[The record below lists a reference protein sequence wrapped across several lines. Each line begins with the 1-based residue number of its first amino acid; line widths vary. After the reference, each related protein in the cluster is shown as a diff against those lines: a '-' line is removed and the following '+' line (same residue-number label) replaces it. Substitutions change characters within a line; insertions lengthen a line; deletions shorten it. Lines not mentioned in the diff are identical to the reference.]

1 MPFIRSGTAVSLG
14 AEDVQ
19 AFSGLGRGRRPEGSL
34 WRGTPVTYKGSLSP
48 CFSLLPLEARKSM
61 KASALKCWPRP
72 RPYPFTLGSS
82 CSIPQKGMSL
92 SHFTAKKE
100 PNPRD
105 FHTVAETLCSQCRGP
120 GFTLWSESYIPHA
133 TTKDPMC
140 ACVLSFF
147 SHA

>member
-1 MPFIRSGTAVSLG
+1 
-14 AEDVQ
+14 
-19 AFSGLGRGRRPEGSL
+19 
-34 WRGTPVTYKGSLSP
+34 
-48 CFSLLPLEARKSM
+48 M

-105 FHTVAETLCSQCRGP
+105 FHTVAETL
-120 GFTLWSESYIPHA
+120 F
-133 TTKDPMC
+133 PMQGAWVHSLVGELYPTC
-140 ACVLSFF
+140 
-147 SHA
+147 HN

>member
-1 MPFIRSGTAVSLG
+1 MG
-14 AEDVQ
+14 
-19 AFSGLGRGRRPEGSL
+19 
-34 WRGTPVTYKGSLSP
+34 
-48 CFSLLPLEARKSM
+48 
-61 KASALKCWPRP
+61 ASALKCWPRP

-100 PNPRD
+100 PNPMD
-105 FHTVAETLCSQCRGP
+105 FPGGPVAKTLCSQCRGP
-120 GFTLWSESYIPHA
+120 GFTLWLESYIPHA